1 MTRRPPFMPHDLVD
15 YKGELYEAQRS
26 VGGGWLQLPHFDRT
40 TVVFA
45 PKRRC
50 FLVQAREDHPPSPPR
65 QPLEATIDNEYSSP
79 TTSPKE
85 RGS

>member
-1 MTRRPPFMPHDLVD
+1 MIRRPPSMPNDLVD

-26 VGGGWLQLPHFDRT
+26 VRGGWLQPSHFDT
-40 TVVFA
+40 ATVVFA

-50 FLVQAREDHPPSPPR
+50 FLAQAREDHPPSPPR
-65 QPLEATIDNEYSSP
+65 QPLEATIDNEHPPP
-79 TTSPKE
+79 TTSPKQ